1 MVFIPICPECAGIM
15 KWDSRQRRYV
25 CQRCG
30 LALKYREI
38 EEIREKYRNEIE
50 KERGKDWEAEQ
61 RKKEY
66 LKWWLSK
73 KE

>member
-1 MVFIPICPECAGIM
+1 MVVCPECAGTM
-15 KWDSRQRRYV
+15 KYDGRQQRYV

-30 LALKYREI
+30 LALKYNEI
-38 EEIREKYRNEIE
+38 EEMRAKHRDEID
-50 KERGKDWEAEQ
+50 KERGQDWKEDQ

>member
-1 MVFIPICPECAGIM
+1 MIKIPVCPECAGKM
-15 KWDSRQRRYV
+15 KWDGRTRRYI

-30 LALKYREI
+30 LALKYKEI
-38 EEIREKYRNEIE
+38 EELREKYRDEIE
-50 KERGKDWEAEQ
+50 KERGKDWEKEK

-66 LKWWLSK
+66 LKWWLSE